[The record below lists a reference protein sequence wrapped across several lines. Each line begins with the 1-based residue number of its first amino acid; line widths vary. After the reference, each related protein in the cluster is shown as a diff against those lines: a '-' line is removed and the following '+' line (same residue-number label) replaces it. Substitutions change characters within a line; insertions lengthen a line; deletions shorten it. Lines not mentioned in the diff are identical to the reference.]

1 MAQYAFHFD
10 SNKCTGC
17 KTCQVAC
24 KETYKLPVN
33 NLYRKVLNYQGGTWE
48 LNEAGSYVPN
58 GVFGYFVSMA
68 CNHCVDPACVANC
81 PTGAMQKDEE
91 TGIVWTDHEVCI
103 GCKTCIEACPYHA
116 PCYDEQES
124 KTYKCDMCTD
134 RQERGELPA
143 CVAACPGM
151 NLAVGEM
158 ADLEKAHQ
166 ADIVSDDA
174 VETKPNFV
182 ITVDPA
188 LSAEPD
194 DTAVEARAAELAAS
208 KTAKKA

>member
-68 CNHCVDPACVANC
+68 CGPITRCASAARRARPCALTMRRRTTTKRA
-81 PTGAMQKDEE
+81 
-91 TGIVWTDHEVCI
+91 
-103 GCKTCIEACPYHA
+103 TC
-116 PCYDEQES
+116 
-124 KTYKCDMCTD
+124 
-134 RQERGELPA
+134 
-143 CVAACPGM
+143 
-151 NLAVGEM
+151 
-158 ADLEKAHQ
+158 
-166 ADIVSDDA
+166 
-174 VETKPNFV
+174 
-182 ITVDPA
+182 
-188 LSAEPD
+188 
-194 DTAVEARAAELAAS
+194 
-208 KTAKKA
+208 

>member
-103 GCKTCIEACPYHA
+103 GCKTCQTVCPYEPHHEPA
-116 PCYDEQES
+116 SRCPEVGQRHRRAREPG
-124 KTYKCDMCTD
+124 
-134 RQERGELPA
+134 RG
-143 CVAACPGM
+143 
-151 NLAVGEM
+151 
-158 ADLEKAHQ
+158 DL
-166 ADIVSDDA
+166 
-174 VETKPNFV
+174 
-182 ITVDPA
+182 
-188 LSAEPD
+188 
-194 DTAVEARAAELAAS
+194 TASSWAAAS
-208 KTAKKA
+208 SAVQLFRRGKGKR

>member
-1 MAQYAFHFD
+1 MAQYAFYFD
-10 SNKCTGC
+10 SNKCSGC

-103 GCKTCIEACPYHA
+103 GCKTCQTVCPYDA
-116 PCYDEQES
+116 PTYDDEAG
-124 KTYKCDMCTD
+124 YMLKCDMC
-134 RQERGELPA
+134 
-143 CVAACPGM
+143 
-151 NLAVGEM
+151 
-158 ADLEKAHQ
+158 K
-166 ADIVSDDA
+166 
-174 VETKPNFV
+174 
-182 ITVDPA
+182 
-188 LSAEPD
+188 
-194 DTAVEARAAELAAS
+194 AELEAGGSKPREPGRGDLTASSWAAAS
-208 KTAKKA
+208 SAVQLFRRGKGKR

>member
-1 MAQYAFHFD
+1 MPGGVQ
-10 SNKCTGC
+10 G
-17 KTCQVAC
+17 
-24 KETYKLPVN
+24 TYKLPVN

-134 RQERGELPA
+134 RQERGDAAA

>member
-1 MAQYAFHFD
+1 MALGFWMN
-10 SNKCTGC
+10 NKNCYGC
-17 KTCQVAC
+17 KTCSIAC
-24 KETYKLPVN
+24 KSEKQLDQG
-33 NLYRKVLNYQGGTWE
+33 VLLRHVTEIKQDDPRALSFLSLSCHPSDE
-48 LNEAGSYVPN
+48 
-58 GVFGYFVSMA
+58 
-68 CNHCVDPACVANC
+68 PACGANSPGPADTKREHGNLQQNHHQC
-81 PTGAMQKDEE
+81 N
-91 TGIVWTDHEVCI
+91 

>member
-103 GCKTCIEACPYHA
+103 GCKTCQTVCPYDA
-116 PCYDEQES
+116 PTYDDEAG
-124 KTYKCDMCTD
+124 YMLKCDMC
-134 RQERGELPA
+134 
-143 CVAACPGM
+143 
-151 NLAVGEM
+151 
-158 ADLEKAHQ
+158 K
-166 ADIVSDDA
+166 
-174 VETKPNFV
+174 
-182 ITVDPA
+182 
-188 LSAEPD
+188 
-194 DTAVEARAAELAAS
+194 AELEPLPKDTTHPNLIMNPHRDAQKSGSGTGALVNLEEEI
-208 KTAKKA
+208 

>member
-91 TGIVWTDHEVCI
+91 TGIV
-103 GCKTCIEACPYHA
+103 
-116 PCYDEQES
+116 
-124 KTYKCDMCTD
+124 
-134 RQERGELPA
+134 
-143 CVAACPGM
+143 
-151 NLAVGEM
+151 
-158 ADLEKAHQ
+158 
-166 ADIVSDDA
+166 
-174 VETKPNFV
+174 
-182 ITVDPA
+182 
-188 LSAEPD
+188 
-194 DTAVEARAAELAAS
+194 
-208 KTAKKA
+208 

>member
-1 MAQYAFHFD
+1 MRAA
-10 SNKCTGC
+10 TPAG
-17 KTCQVAC
+17 
-24 KETYKLPVN
+24 
-33 NLYRKVLNYQGGTWE
+33 RKFII
-48 LNEAGSYVPN
+48 A
-58 GVFGYFVSMA
+58 
-68 CNHCVDPACVANC
+68 DPS
-81 PTGAMQKDEE
+81 
-91 TGIVWTDHEVCI
+91 VCI

>member
-1 MAQYAFHFD
+1 MAQYAFYFD
-10 SNKCTGC
+10 SNKCSGC

-91 TGIVWTDHEVCI
+91 TGIVWTDHEVWHAR
-103 GCKTCIEACPYHA
+103 GHDRVVRRGRRRGGAPAEGHDASEPHHEPASRCPEVGQRHRRA
-116 PCYDEQES
+116 REPG
-124 KTYKCDMCTD
+124 
-134 RQERGELPA
+134 RG
-143 CVAACPGM
+143 
-151 NLAVGEM
+151 
-158 ADLEKAHQ
+158 DL
-166 ADIVSDDA
+166 
-174 VETKPNFV
+174 
-182 ITVDPA
+182 
-188 LSAEPD
+188 
-194 DTAVEARAAELAAS
+194 TASSWAAAS
-208 KTAKKA
+208 SAVQLFRRGKGKR

>member
-103 GCKTCIEACPYHA
+103 GCKTCQTVCPYDA
-116 PCYDEQES
+116 PTYDDE
-124 KTYKCDMCTD
+124 
-134 RQERGELPA
+134 
-143 CVAACPGM
+143 AAAQP
-151 NLAVGEM
+151 
-158 ADLEKAHQ
+158 
-166 ADIVSDDA
+166 DA
-174 VETKPNFV
+174 VRSPL
-182 ITVDPA
+182 PG
-188 LSAEPD
+188 SR
-194 DTAVEARAAELAAS
+194 ARRCRCPTSGHRDAGS
-208 KTAKKA
+208 

>member
-91 TGIVWTDHEVCI
+91 TGIVWTDH
-103 GCKTCIEACPYHA
+103 GCASAARRARPCALTMRRRTTTKRATC
-116 PCYDEQES
+116 
-124 KTYKCDMCTD
+124 
-134 RQERGELPA
+134 
-143 CVAACPGM
+143 
-151 NLAVGEM
+151 
-158 ADLEKAHQ
+158 
-166 ADIVSDDA
+166 
-174 VETKPNFV
+174 
-182 ITVDPA
+182 
-188 LSAEPD
+188 
-194 DTAVEARAAELAAS
+194 
-208 KTAKKA
+208 